1 MKPFTPPSQ
10 APTYRSFQFAD
21 SMEGTQVTNLIF
33 SGIMLTTSLMMTTM
47 QASLARNRKNS
58 HYPDYDPNS
67 NFNSRGQTQN
77 SVRFKFLSVSFKQP
91 LFMHPFPG
99 GAARPS
105 GLAGLWYC
113 EGCIWSARSCYLQPG
128 CYVILIYCHIFRY

>member
-1 MKPFTPPSQ
+1 
-10 APTYRSFQFAD
+10 
-21 SMEGTQVTNLIF
+21 
-33 SGIMLTTSLMMTTM
+33 MMTTT

-91 LFMHPFPG
+91 LFMHAPILKVVLHDHLDSPD
-99 GAARPS
+99 S
-105 GLAGLWYC
+105 GIVRDAYGVPVPATYSQVALL
-113 EGCIWSARSCYLQPG
+113 YLFIAIFI
-128 CYVILIYCHIFRY
+128 VFNLI